1 MPNQGNPCA
10 ADYAEKNSIEAT
22 SNLTPGGRYDAHR
35 YAPGF
40 QEGSMIRNNSQRKR
54 YYCRDEAANGNRK

>member
-1 MPNQGNPCA
+1 MLNQGNPCA

-22 SNLTPGGRYDAHR
+22 SNLTPGGGYDAHQ

-40 QEGSMIRNNSQRKR
+40 RKK
-54 YYCRDEAANGNRK
+54 YDTK